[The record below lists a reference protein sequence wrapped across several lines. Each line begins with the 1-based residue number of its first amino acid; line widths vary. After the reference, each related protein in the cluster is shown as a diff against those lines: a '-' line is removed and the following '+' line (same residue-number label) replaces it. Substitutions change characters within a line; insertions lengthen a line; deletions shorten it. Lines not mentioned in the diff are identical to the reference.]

1 MAGLYDIISELRR
14 EYPTQ
19 GGARALDMVVAELGR
34 TQDNLLEAMA
44 RIEHQPLPAGS
55 EPVLEELSARAS
67 AEGVDDVRIPLP
79 PDEVRAN
86 TEPITA
92 AQVGIAAL
100 LGGTAV
106 LGVALAAVA
115 IVTVFVHG

>member
-1 MAGLYDIISELRR
+1 MAGLYDIIAELRR
-14 EYPTQ
+14 EYPTPAA
-19 GGARALDMVVAELGR
+19 ARTLDIVVAELGR
-34 TQDNLLEAMA
+34 TQDNLSEALNG
-44 RIEHQPLPAGS
+44 IERQPLPAGS
-55 EPVLEELSARAS
+55 RPVLDELAARAS
-67 AEGVDDVRIPLP
+67 AEGVDDLRIPLP

-106 LGVALAAVA
+106 AGVALAAVA
-115 IVTVFVHG
+115 IVSVFVH